1 MARAPTRAFS
11 MALPA
16 VRPRLQPGAAAPPGV
31 SRDRYRWPGPVAPG
45 PAEPQ
50 PGASGGDV

>member
-31 SRDRYRWPGPVAPG
+31 SRDRYR
-45 PAEPQ
+45 
-50 PGASGGDV
+50 